1 MGEIYIRSKIFLA
14 TTVLLVLITLTCVSA
29 ADNQTGQ
36 TVAIESEND
45 YDLTV
50 IEENQVT
57 EENHVIEESDNGTFT
72 ALQEKISNAEEGS
85 TVTLENDYTY
95 DEVFNTRGI
104 VIEKTLT
111 IDGKGYT
118 IDAKK
123 TSRIFNIT
131 AANVV
136 LKNINFINAYSYNI
150 NAGAIYLNADNASFS
165 NCRFENNSIVYGR
178 GAGIYMEGSGN
189 SSFFNCSFINNYAD
203 YDGVAIYSKNC
214 INLSVCNSKFKDNK
228 ARYNYEGGSVWM
240 AYNDNFSIFNCSF
253 ENSTTMYG
261 GAVYVKYSKDGSIFN
276 CSFVS
281 IASSYGAV
289 CSDGNERLRINNCSF
304 TDCSA
309 TTHGGAIAHGR
320 DSHNNHMLIDNCSF
334 YNCYVGGYQEGGA
347 IYLAGKG
354 TVISNCYFEKVHGTN
369 SGGAIWLDSV
379 GSSILNCYF
388 VDVYTTSDNG
398 GAIHN
403 LGNDCN
409 ITGCSFINT
418 SSVSGGGSIWAS
430 GDNLRISNCK
440 FLNSSCNKDYGGA
453 IYSTV
458 KTIYLIDCTFV
469 NDTSKIY
476 DGGAVHF
483 QSGENAYFYNCTFVN
498 NSAARDG
505 GAILTHYRYMKI
517 NIFNSTFINNKAM
530 SAYLKISNA
539 SDVIILQFS
548 GRNNFIN
555 AIYSAGQVT
564 FTNVTYW
571 NGDVV
576 NTDDITPIKDS
587 HPGVTV
593 TIEVYDSKGF
603 LVDNATLRTDENNK
617 IYYEPYHLD
626 DGNYTFKAYHMDDSY
641 YSYVGDCEGEFTLK
655 RNYSSAVA
663 INIEDNAE
671 FEYGSSS
678 NIPFTI
684 ANRTDVRVVITKDG
698 AVVYNQTTQ
707 DSSVVLDLAA
717 GDYNITVYNQG
728 NKTHAPSKDSKLFKI
743 LKVGV
748 VIYISQPIDD
758 AEYVH
763 GDSISLITG
772 GTNLEYVTVN
782 LTVYDE
788 NENIV
793 FSTIG
798 LTAEILLPVG
808 GYNFTATV
816 YENENYTDEISIS
829 VLFHVIPA
837 KNSAKV
843 EVDNVP
849 YGINSTVTVTA
860 DVDGEYTVDIN
871 GTELKVNVVEGKGTV
886 SIALA
891 NGTYYANV
899 TFGNTNY
906 TTTSTNTTFN
916 VQKVLIEA
924 ADAKYGL
931 GDSYVYE
938 AKLVCENGT
947 ALANMPVTFKVNGAT
962 YNATTD
968 ENGTAKVTLTSL
980 NVGSY
985 DIAISYLDEN
995 ATQKIT
1001 VSPRIVESKDLIMDY
1016 DSKSFTVKAIG
1027 DDGNP
1032 IANEVVKMSVNGV
1045 VYNVKTDKN
1054 GVASLP
1060 IKLKP
1065 KTYTI
1070 TCSYKGTTVKN
1081 TIKVKYT
1088 LKAKKTVKVKK
1099 TAKKLVLKATLKWSN
1114 GKAIVGK
1121 KITFKFKG
1129 KIYTVK
1135 TNKKGLAKVII
1146 KKKVLKK
1153 LKKGKTYKAN
1163 IIYKN
1168 ETVTTKVKVKK

>member
-1 MGEIYIRSKIFLA
+1 MEVMYIRSKIFLA
-14 TTVLLVLITLTCVSA
+14 TNVLLVLIMLTCVSA

-50 IEENQVT
+50 TEENQ
-57 EENHVIEESDNGTFT
+57 VIEESDNGTFT

-85 TVTLENDYTY
+85 TVTLENDYAH
-95 DEVFNTRGI
+95 DEVFHTKGI

-165 NCRFENNSIVYGR
+165 NCRFENNSILYGR
-178 GAGIYMEGSGN
+178 GGCIYMENSGN

-214 INLSVCNSKFKDNK
+214 INLSVSNSKFKDNK
-228 ARYNYEGGSVWM
+228 ARYNYEGGSIWM
-240 AYNDNFSIFNCSF
+240 ANNDNFSIFNCSF
-253 ENSTTMYG
+253 ENCTTMYG
-261 GAVYVKYSKDGSIFN
+261 GAVYVKYSNGGSIFN

-281 IASSYGAV
+281 IASNYGAV

-304 TDCSA
+304 TNCSA
-309 TTHGGAIAHGR
+309 TTHGAAIAYGR

-334 YNCYVGGYQEGGA
+334 YNCYVGGYQEGGG

-369 SGGAIWLDSV
+369 SGGAIWLNSA
-379 GSSILNCYF
+379 GSSILNCSF
-388 VDVYTTSDNG
+388 VNVYTTSDHG
-398 GAIHN
+398 GAIRN

-418 SSVSGGGSIWAS
+418 SSAVGGGSIWPS

-440 FLNSSCNKDYGGA
+440 FLNSSSNRDYGAA

-458 KTIYLIDCTFV
+458 KNIYLIDCTFV

-483 QSGENAYFYNCTFVN
+483 QTGENAYFYNCTFVN
-498 NSAARDG
+498 NSAACEG
-505 GAILTHYRYMKI
+505 AAILTHYRYMKI

-530 SAYLKISNA
+530 STYLKISNA

-548 GRNNFIN
+548 GGNNYIN
-555 AIYSAGQVT
+555 AIYSKGPVT

-571 NGDVV
+571 NGNLV
-576 NTDDITPIKDS
+576 NTDDVAPIKDS

-593 TIEVYDSKGF
+593 TIEVYDSKGV

-626 DGNYTFKAYHMDDSY
+626 DGNYTFKAYHMDDNY

-655 RNYSSAVA
+655 RNYSSTVA

-671 FEYGSSS
+671 FEYGLSSD
-678 NIPFTI
+678 IPFTI
-684 ANRTDVRVVITKDG
+684 TNRTKVRVIVTNADGRVVFNKITADDF
-698 AVVYNQTTQ
+698 VM
-707 DSSVVLDLAA
+707 LDLAV
-717 GDYNITVYNQG
+717 GDYNITVYNLG

-743 LKVGV
+743 LKV
-748 VIYISQPIDD
+748 
-758 AEYVH
+758 
-763 GDSISLITG
+763 
-772 GTNLEYVTVN
+772 
-782 LTVYDE
+782 
-788 NENIV
+788 
-793 FSTIG
+793 
-798 LTAEILLPVG
+798 
-808 GYNFTATV
+808 
-816 YENENYTDEISIS
+816 
-829 VLFHVIPA
+829 
-837 KNSAKV
+837 
-843 EVDNVP
+843 
-849 YGINSTVTVTA
+849 
-860 DVDGEYTVDIN
+860 
-871 GTELKVNVVEGKGTV
+871 
-886 SIALA
+886 
-891 NGTYYANV
+891 
-899 TFGNTNY
+899 
-906 TTTSTNTTFN
+906 
-916 VQKVLIEA
+916 LIEA
-924 ADAKYGL
+924 SDAKYGL
-931 GDSYVYE
+931 GDSYVYD
-938 AKLVCENGT
+938 AKLVWENGT
-947 ALANMPVTFKVNGAT
+947 ALANVNVTFKVNGAT
-962 YNATTD
+962 FNATTD
-968 ENGTAKVTLTSL
+968 ENGTAKVILTSL

-985 DIAISYLDEN
+985 DITISNNLTDN
-995 ATQKIT
+995 ITKKIT
-1001 VSPRIVESKDLIMDY
+1001 VLPWLINNANLVMDY
-1016 DSKSFTVKAIG
+1016 DSKSFTVTAIG

-1045 VYNVKTDKN
+1045 TYNMKTDKN

-1060 IKLKP
+1060 IRLMP

-1081 TIKVKYT
+1081 TIKVKNT

-1129 KIYTVK
+1129 KKYTVK
-1135 TNKKGLAKVII
+1135 TNKKGLAKVTI
-1146 KKKVLKK
+1146 KKNVIKK
-1153 LKKGKTYKAN
+1153 LKKGKTYKAK